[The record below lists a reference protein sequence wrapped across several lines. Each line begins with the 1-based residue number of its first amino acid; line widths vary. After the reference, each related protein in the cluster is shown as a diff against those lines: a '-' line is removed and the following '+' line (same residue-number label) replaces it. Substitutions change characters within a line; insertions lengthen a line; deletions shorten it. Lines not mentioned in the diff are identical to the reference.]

1 MKQTFEDLKQF
12 MVLRTINNVEDWNEV
27 RERAKLIFPQKLIN
41 ELDSSGYIRKLLKV
55 KRHRVH
61 ITHEN

>member
-1 MKQTFEDLKQF
+1 MKQTFEELKKF
-12 MVLRTINNVEDWNEV
+12 MHVPMGDVHDWNAK
-27 RERAKLIFPQKLIN
+27 REEAKEIFPQKLIN